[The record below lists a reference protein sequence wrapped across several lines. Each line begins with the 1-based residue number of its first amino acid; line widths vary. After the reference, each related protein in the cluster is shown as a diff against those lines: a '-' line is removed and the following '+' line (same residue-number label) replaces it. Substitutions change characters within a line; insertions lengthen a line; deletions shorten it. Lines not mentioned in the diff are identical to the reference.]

1 MKIAIIGAGAA
12 GLAAAKNLGTCHTI
26 TVFEAL
32 PSLAGVWAVHASA
45 PCQPIYEELRTNI
58 PIDLM
63 AFWDFPFDANDKRA
77 STGDFPEAEVV
88 RAYLARYADHFKLA
102 PLIQFDRRVV
112 SVEKI
117 SDGWQVQL
125 DSNEICCFDAVVVC
139 NGHYHQPFFPAV
151 PGLED
156 FHGRATHSANFV
168 RGVDHR
174 KETVVIW
181 GGHASGTDLVRLIA
195 PHAKQVF
202 WSGHA
207 PTMADATSDLSNV
220 QCCADIE
227 RFEDERVV
235 LTDGETVTGIDR
247 VIFCTGYQYDFP
259 FLSKSLLHHDGF
271 QLTQLYRDLLH
282 VDHPTLAFVG
292 IPSLIIPFPLFDI
305 QSRWLNALWSGN
317 LIAPSSEDQRTWLL
331 ARDQAFAQTALPPRA
346 FHRLG
351 ERQMHYLTDLLS
363 EAGGPPMPDWFAS
376 AAKAAQSHRLRYA
389 SDYRDQ
395 PFNPSAYPPPS

>member
-1 MKIAIIGAGAA
+1 
-12 GLAAAKNLGTCHTI
+12 
-26 TVFEAL
+26 
-32 PSLAGVWAVHASA
+32 
-45 PCQPIYEELRTNI
+45 
-58 PIDLM
+58 
-63 AFWDFPFDANDKRA
+63 
-77 STGDFPEAEVV
+77 
-88 RAYLARYADHFKLA
+88 
-102 PLIQFDRRVV
+102 
-112 SVEKI
+112 
-117 SDGWQVQL
+117 
-125 DSNEICCFDAVVVC
+125 
-139 NGHYHQPFFPAV
+139 
-151 PGLED
+151 
-156 FHGRATHSANFV
+156 
-168 RGVDHR
+168 
-174 KETVVIW
+174 
-181 GGHASGTDLVRLIA
+181 
-195 PHAKQVF
+195 
-202 WSGHA
+202 
-207 PTMADATSDLSNV
+207 MADATSDLSNV

-235 LTDGETVTGIDR
+235 LTDGKTVTGIDR

-331 ARDQAFAQTALPPRA
+331 ARDQAFEQTALPPRA

-363 EAGGPPMPDWFAS
+363 EAGGPPMPAWFAS

-389 SDYRDQ
+389 SNYRDQ